1 MLYTSLYKELLQ
13 TNSHPPR
20 KKKGQNPPQKNI
32 KRANKHGGKWST
44 SLISEGMQVQA
55 DKGTIKKAVS

>member
-1 MLYTSLYKELLQ
+1 MDWNRHISKEY
-13 TNSHPPR
+13 
-20 KKKGQNPPQKNI
+20 I

-55 DKGTIKKAVS
+55 NKGTIKKAVS